1 MMHTKHV
8 NESRIDLKNIW
19 YFGNNREKDLKLQ
32 HPKWHQPLFLTSSFE
47 YAEEYSDYGV
57 YAIQLKAETSLKI
70 LDFSKNNETRQLKW
84 PKILIDKIREGRN
97 DLNSIAYDMY
107 ILAYSTGDALMYI
120 EDNAQWTQAAEYFKK
135 KSKNIF
141 VNVDITSSVWGSEK
155 DHQFLLQMW
164 KDIYDAGFDGFTYVE
179 FQSKTMALFNFNCID
194 RVSIKPISKP
204 LN

>member
-1 MMHTKHV
+1 M
-8 NESRIDLKNIW
+8 
-19 YFGNNREKDLKLQ
+19 
-32 HPKWHQPLFLTSSFE
+32 
-47 YAEEYSDYGV
+47 
-57 YAIQLKAETSLKI
+57 KI

-155 DHQFLLQMW
+155 DH
-164 KDIYDAGFDGFTYVE
+164 
-179 FQSKTMALFNFNCID
+179 
-194 RVSIKPISKP
+194 
-204 LN
+204 